1 MFYKTKVINGISTVV
16 QKSDRAAS
24 LYDFKQSFPYVF
36 GESDQNVSYFEVAG
50 VTLPPELI
58 FYGDTGTT
66 QGGITFPSD
75 GLVFENFTTTDP
87 EMQAIEEQD
96 FLDELNTEILLEQ
109 SELVGSILD
118 PRYHPD
124 IPLVTLQKIKETEA
138 DNDFEVDGLGT
149 VSTVTFERD
158 SGLLEAM
165 SFDTRKNT
173 IVDLQM
179 VKSYKDLNMSIVN
192 TNGQSSVNVT
202 NIQVI
207 DSTGQ
212 IFSLSPTEFDRM
224 FYGVVEM
231 YYEQYI
237 SRSIMKNLI
246 SGPSGSSESEMKNY
260 LNDSLI
266 VSFAAAKSSDD
277 AAIFTG
283 KSISPSAGK

>member
-192 TNGQSSVNVT
+192 
-202 NIQVI
+202 
-207 DSTGQ
+207 
-212 IFSLSPTEFDRM
+212 
-224 FYGVVEM
+224 
-231 YYEQYI
+231 
-237 SRSIMKNLI
+237 
-246 SGPSGSSESEMKNY
+246 
-260 LNDSLI
+260 
-266 VSFAAAKSSDD
+266 
-277 AAIFTG
+277 
-283 KSISPSAGK
+283 